1 MIRQKRQN
9 CREPPVDTA
18 CGNVEFCNALPEGVY
33 LCTRPRCRVAARLEI
48 ARDVPPYFEFSQNF
62 GQENITYLAKKVKSC
77 CKNCSWVYIIRVY
90 IDIKAT

>member
-48 ARDVPPYFEFSQNF
+48 ARDVPPYIEFSQNF
-62 GQENITYLAKKVKSC
+62 GQ
-77 CKNCSWVYIIRVY
+77 
-90 IDIKAT
+90 